1 MNEAQTENKLLI
13 AADYLGY
20 GDDTDS
26 MLEDMIVDSIAI
38 GVCRNPEC
46 ETCIE
51 PVEPDGTG
59 YHCDECGFGTVD
71 SILRIAGII

>member
-1 MNEAQTENKLLI
+1 MTEAQIKNKLLI

-20 GDDTDS
+20 DNDIDA
-26 MLEDMIVDSIAI
+26 MLQDMIVDSIAI

-46 ETCIE
+46 ETCVE
-51 PVEPDGTG
+51 PVEPDATG
-59 YHCDECGFGTVD
+59 YHCDECGYGSVD